1 VGVIMTPA
9 MGLLPRAISRSKL
22 QAPKLRIGVHMES
35 SKQLLDMLQRGSL
48 DFMIGRILEDDSAA
62 GLHYEEL
69 TVEPAC
75 AVARVGHPLLKSDNL
90 KLADLADQRQR
101 MILSIFSFKCD
112 YSGEMAGFLQRQQE
126 NKAESRQI
134 MIECFSAAQRSGDVA
149 KTYAPEFLART
160 HFDYISGVLNEHL
173 RRNEPPLTAAQ
184 VGQVLDFYFGALPRN

>member
-1 VGVIMTPA
+1 
-9 MGLLPRAISRSKL
+9 
-22 QAPKLRIGVHMES
+22 
-35 SKQLLDMLQRGSL
+35 MLN
-48 DFMIGRILEDDSAA
+48 
-62 GLHYEEL
+62 L
-69 TVEPAC
+69 TDV
-75 AVARVGHPLLKSDNL
+75 
-90 KLADLADQRQR
+90 LADQRQR